1 MEKKG
6 SGRKAATKATTI
18 PFRSFTARL
27 SLIIVIRRPRVN
39 KIHGKIHI
47 TSASSPDFFV
57 EKKKRDVYE
66 INYLEIYIIVPETS
80 RAGR

>member
-1 MEKKG
+1 VSEKKG

-47 TSASSPDFFV
+47 TPGASPVFFV
-57 EKKKRDVYE
+57 KKKNIYGM
-66 INYLEIYIIVPETS
+66 NYLEIYIVPIHK
-80 RAGR
+80 

>member
-1 MEKKG
+1 M
-6 SGRKAATKATTI
+6 
-18 PFRSFTARL
+18 
-27 SLIIVIRRPRVN
+27 
-39 KIHGKIHI
+39 